1 MRRAALGLVL
11 VSLIAIGCDAAS
23 SASAQPQPLGST
35 GQAGGLPDAEPSST
49 AQASP
54 SPITVEELAALYS
67 KAATTADKA
76 HRKAYAGWLKS
87 SRSLDAAKA
96 RSGGDARAT
105 LTFLRTVREI
115 PWPSDLEPIARRLI
129 KCHNTVYDY
138 EKNGSDGKSY
148 KALSGL
154 AAVKK
159 YDRLAGRMG
168 AKCSAV
174 AHKLRLE
181 LGLDPPFEGDPGF
194 EGNCGSLLWIDGYL
208 VADNDRVVLA
218 ESQGD
223 RSGTPLTWPDGW
235 TVRPIGDGQLEIAD
249 VGGTVQARTGDGI
262 VFTARSGMGG
272 PLYRDG
278 ALEVCPPPWPDNYMD
293 PDYSP
298 PPPGGDAP

>member
-1 MRRAALGLVL
+1 M
-11 VSLIAIGCDAAS
+11 S
-23 SASAQPQPLGST
+23 QPT
-35 GQAGGLPDAEPSST
+35 
-49 AQASP
+49 
-54 SPITVEELAALYS
+54 IEELAALYS
-67 KAATTADKA
+67 KAEATAHKAD
-76 HRKAYAGWLKS
+76 RKAYAMWLES

-96 RSGGDARAT
+96 RSRRDARAT
-105 LTFLRTVREI
+105 LTFLRTVGDM

-129 KCHNTVYDY
+129 KCSNSVYDY
-138 EKNGSDGKSY
+138 QKNGSDGKSY
-148 KALSGL
+148 KALNGI

-168 AKCSAV
+168 AKCSVV
-174 AHKLRLE
+174 AHQLRLE

-208 VADNDRVVLA
+208 VADNDRMVLA

-235 TVRPIGDGQLEIAD
+235 TVRPIGGGQLEILD
-249 VGGTVQARTGDGI
+249 VAGTVQARTGEGI

-293 PDYSP
+293 PDYVP
-298 PPPGGDAP
+298 PTPATGDAP